1 MPRLTKIYTR
11 TGDDGSTALGISRR
25 VSKDTRRV
33 SAYGDVDELNS
44 QIGLALAAGPAEE
57 LAEPLAAI
65 QNDLFH
71 LGSEL
76 CIPQEDR
83 GDLEIP
89 EIEQRHIDQLE
100 GWIDRCLEELPAL
113 DNFILPGGT
122 SAAAALQLAR
132 TICRRAERSL
142 VSLAREETV
151 SSEALAYI
159 NRLSD
164 LLFVMARRENQLRG
178 KQETLWDSRA

>member
-1 MPRLTKIYTR
+1 VPRLTKIYTR

-25 VSKDTRRV
+25 VGKDSRRV
-33 SAYGDVDELNS
+33 AAYGDVDELNS
-44 QIGLALAAGPAEE
+44 QIGLALAAGPMEE
-57 LAEPLAAI
+57 LAGPLAAI

-83 GDLEIP
+83 GDLKIP

-100 GWIDRCLEELPAL
+100 AWIDRCLEELPAL

-122 SAAAALQLAR
+122 AAAAALQLAR

-142 VSLAREETV
+142 VSLARDETV

-178 KQETLWDSRA
+178 QQETLWDSRA